1 MNVCKQQFKIFD
13 ILDYEI
19 LLSILNTFT
28 KEDYRKWN
36 NVNEAGY
43 ILLIWKVPTSFSK
56 TRPVN

>member
-1 MNVCKQQFKIFD
+1 MLEQYIQTCQKSMNVCKQQFKIFD

-43 ILLIWKVPTSFSK
+43 ILLI
-56 TRPVN
+56 

>member
-1 MNVCKQQFKIFD
+1 MLEQYIQTCQKSMNVCKQQFKIFD

-36 NVNEAGY
+36 NVNEADY
-43 ILLIWKVPTSFSK
+43 ILLI
-56 TRPVN
+56 

>member
-1 MNVCKQQFKIFD
+1 MLEQYIQTCQKRMNVCKQQLKIFD

-43 ILLIWKVPTSFSK
+43 ILLI
-56 TRPVN
+56 

>member
-1 MNVCKQQFKIFD
+1 MLEQDIQTCQKSMNVCKQQFKIFD

-43 ILLIWKVPTSFSK
+43 ILLI
-56 TRPVN
+56 

>member
-1 MNVCKQQFKIFD
+1 MLEQYRQTCQKRMNVCKQQFKIFD
-13 ILDYEI
+13 ISDHEI

-43 ILLIWKVPTSFSK
+43 ILLI
-56 TRPVN
+56 

>member
-43 ILLIWKVPTSFSK
+43 ILLI
-56 TRPVN
+56 

>member
-43 ILLIWKVPTSFSK
+43 ILLIWKVSTSFSK